1 MLFGFSVVAFV
12 VYTIIIWYQFVAPK
26 SSHSFQLG
34 FHSFQNLKTIDP
46 LTQKCFRFTISEYR
60 ERLYTEIVNRKKEIR
75 RKLREKER
83 AERELQ
89 SRSQQRSKVRPSGSA
104 ASVT

>member
-1 MLFGFSVVAFV
+1 MWHQSLL
-12 VYTIIIWYQFVAPK
+12 
-26 SSHSFQLG
+26 HSFQLG
-34 FHSFQNLKTIDP
+34 FHSLQNPKPINP
-46 LTQKCFRFTISEYR
+46 LTQKKCFRFTISEYR

-75 RKLREKER
+75 RKLREKDR